1 MKVESYSLLSMS
13 SGKYDSSS
21 FKAGGYKWIL
31 TFYPNGDKR
40 FDTNNDYVSLYLT
53 ISESNV
59 LPKGWEVND
68 ESNGYIFND
77 SCAFGAEVF
86 VINHTTLNSET
97 LSFFQ
102 RGKLANPIFRWEIKE
117 WINYVTNR
125 NNSILEEQIG
135 DQRRDGKSFSK
146 FLKLVDSRAPNNSTI
161 YVEFCFRVIDQINSK
176 HKKLS
181 AENWFRKGR
190 GFQNFMLLED
200 LHKSSNGYIVKDTLI
215 VEVEFFVIS
224 QTY

>member
-1 MKVESYSLLSMS
+1 MVFDSQSLMAVKVIKDQPLTTNSNQPQEISRWIRYVLPAHYLMKVESYSLLSMS
-13 SGKYDSSS
+13 SGK
-21 FKAGGYKWIL
+21 IL

-59 LPKGWEVND
+59 LPKGWEVNV
-68 ESNGYIFND
+68 NFILNLYIYP
-77 SCAFGAEVF
+77 
-86 VINHTTLNSET
+86 
-97 LSFFQ
+97 
-102 RGKLANPIFRWEIKE
+102 K
-117 WINYVTNR
+117 
-125 NNSILEEQIG
+125 G
-135 DQRRDGKSFSK
+135 DQRRDGKSFSM

-176 HKKLS
+176 HKQLS

-200 LHKSSNGYIVKDTLI
+200 LHQSSNGYIVKDTLI